1 MQAIT
6 HLYNLKFWNTLSH
19 IEGDSLEINRIN
31 NTKTP
36 MINENKS
43 IKGKQDFSQSFN
55 SAKQEKSQEELKH
68 LLNDIKK
75 IGNRL
80 AKTKSVRDVK
90 RYKNYIRE
98 YLQSVLEYMYTVKK
112 DISFWQT
119 EYFLTVETI
128 NNKLD
133 ELTSMLLSEEKDNLK
148 IAATIDDITGLIVDI
163 YK

>member
-1 MQAIT
+1 M
-6 HLYNLKFWNTLSH
+6 
-19 IEGDSLEINRIN
+19 EINRIN